1 MVFGTTSLLVPS
13 GFKNDSLYYQIPD
26 QDIGMDQSKVYTVPA
41 RPAIDEANAINE
53 ESETEKEH
61 VILKPMRSS
70 VAIDYNCLYLKRIFD
85 RSLHRNRQISSFIR
99 FYCNTD
105 D

>member
-13 GFKNDSLYYQIPD
+13 GFKNDSLYYQIPH

-53 ESETEKEH
+53 DSETEKEH

-70 VAIDYNCLYLKRIFD
+70 VAILYLKRIFN
-85 RSLHRNRQISSFIR
+85 RYIGTGNRQFNSFTRI
-99 FYCNTD
+99 YCNTD

>member
-1 MVFGTTSLLVPS
+1 
-13 GFKNDSLYYQIPD
+13 
-26 QDIGMDQSKVYTVPA
+26 MDQSKVYTVPV

-85 RSLHRNRQISSFIR
+85 RSLHRNRKDNNLLF
-99 FYCNTD
+99 
-105 D
+105 